1 MWGWKK
7 LGTHAHSSKSAFQTT
22 TVFFLSRCSFSVS
35 PSSLQSAKY
44 SCPCKTS
51 RFLES
56 VLTTQSVTMLADNIQ
71 HTTNHICHSSYQM
84 LCLTHWEVTS
94 LVLCRRSYHRLWAM
108 IRSIQLDFITHNLN
122 HRQCYWTSPRRV
134 LVIGSKLSKSLIQRK
149 LHSALAICA
158 IMFTLANNRY
168 GHSRLT
174 IIKPLFVNLFNLR
187 ASDPESVAILPW
199 GGEPAYQQNS

>member
-1 MWGWKK
+1 
-7 LGTHAHSSKSAFQTT
+7 
-22 TVFFLSRCSFSVS
+22 
-35 PSSLQSAKY
+35 
-44 SCPCKTS
+44 
-51 RFLES
+51 
-56 VLTTQSVTMLADNIQ
+56 MLADNIQ

-94 LVLCRRSYHRLWAM
+94 LILCRRSYHRLWAM
-108 IRSIQLDFITHNLN
+108 IRSIQLDFTHNLN

-158 IMFTLANNRY
+158 IMFILANNRY

-174 IIKPLFVNLFNLR
+174 IIKPLFVNLYTMHVDRLVCLVLLHVFNLR

-199 GGEPAYQQNS
+199 GGEPAQQQNS